1 MKENKFQIK
10 KSVLLDIAFCLFFAV
25 ATNADW
31 MSNPFLWW
39 GVIVLVFF
47 TQFLLYRGKICF
59 GITKY
64 KLWWGS
70 FLIICVVSAIY
81 SINRN
86 DSVAMIKTLIILAIM
101 MVYVE
106 SELKDIDSIHR
117 IMKLYVIGI
126 GITLCY
132 VLITQDMNQFQL
144 AQIGEGNTGRWNGND
159 IGMNAAVIVTMSIY
173 LLPKTKKV
181 LMKICYLLI
190 DLVSLYLIYWMGS
203 RKTIIFLIL
212 AICGIILLKKPRKLI
227 RNILIVLCIVAI
239 SWNAVL
245 EIPALYQNIGW
256 RLEALMASVTGKGAV
271 DSSTLLREKYIE
283 VGIESFKESP
293 VIGYGI
299 NTYREINQVKTG
311 HRTYSHNNFIEIAV
325 GLGIVGII
333 SYYWLYVYLIVGYIK
348 NFIRKESTFLIN
360 VLFILFG
367 LYLSMQVG
375 LVSYEGI
382 TQWMLLLLLYKA
394 LCLNRQKNLGNYLI
408 RNMI

>member
-39 GVIVLVFF
+39 GVIALVFF

-64 KLWWGS
+64 KLWWGI
-70 FLIICVVSAIY
+70 FLIICVVSVMY
-81 SINRN
+81 SINRS

-117 IMKLYVIGI
+117 MMKLYVIGI

-132 VLITQDMNQFQL
+132 VLITQDVNQFQL

-173 LLPKTKKV
+173 LLPKTKKT
-181 LMKICYLLI
+181 LMKIGYLLI
-190 DLVSLYLIYWMGS
+190 NLVSLYLIYWMGS

-212 AICGIILLKKPRKLI
+212 SICGIILLKKPRKLI

-239 SWNAVL
+239 AWNAVL
-245 EIPALYQNIGW
+245 EIPALYQNVGW

-293 VIGYGI
+293 VVGYGI

-333 SYYWLYVYLIVGYIK
+333 SYYWLYIYLIVEYIK
-348 NFIRKESTFLIN
+348 KFIRKQSTFLIN

-394 LCLNRQKNLGNYLI
+394 LCLNRQKILKNI
-408 RNMI
+408 